1 MSQGWFLNCI
11 SQCTMFDLVTT
22 FCLCLTVV
30 WRSMFIVSPSVSYN
44 HQQAKSEHKTETQTY
59 KHPVWY
65 WFVLFRQISGFG
77 SHRNLLNWLFFMFL
91 LLAVTSD
98 WFTTIILFFTQKVG
112 KYYYNVVVGIWGG
125 VRHSLRIQE
134 CSLYGSNIYRYL
146 NQGRIESFCQPQT
159 WAAKCQKKAL
169 FSLKV

>member
-1 MSQGWFLNCI
+1 
-11 SQCTMFDLVTT
+11 MFDLVTT

-77 SHRNLLNWLFFMFL
+77 SHRKLLNWLFFMFL

-98 WFTTIILFFTQKVG
+98 WFTTIISFSTQKIG
-112 KYYYNVVVGIWGG
+112 KYYYNAVVVGIWGG
-125 VRHSLRIQE
+125 VRHSLRKQE
-134 CSLYGSNIYRYL
+134 CSLCMDQTLTDIWIRGEL
-146 NQGRIESFCQPQT
+146 NNFVNPRLELRNVR
-159 WAAKCQKKAL
+159 KKAL
-169 FSLKV
+169 FTQKKA